1 MSATNQHAAP
11 VLYQDDYIL
20 AVDKPAGMIV
30 HGDGT
35 GAATLT
41 DLVRATL
48 LEAGDTQA
56 ARDLQAVNRLDRDT
70 TGIVLFSINKE
81 TQATFDVLVSAHETS
96 KQYLAVVCGIPVWE
110 SKLIDSP
117 IARDRHDSRRM
128 RTDRMGKAAQTRVT
142 VLETRHHTSTAP
154 DLALLDVELLSG
166 RKHQIRVH
174 LSSLDLPL
182 LGDALYGRPV
192 RAGAS
197 GKPYPLMLHATRM
210 EFQHP
215 VTGQNITIQASVP
228 TRFHKLFPNV
238 NLG

>member
-1 MSATNQHAAP
+1 M
-11 VLYQDDYIL
+11 LYQDDYIL
-20 AVDKPAGMIV
+20 AVDKPAGVIV

-35 GAATLT
+35 DAATLT
-41 DLVRATL
+41 DLVRTTL
-48 LEAGDTQA
+48 LETGDTRA
-56 ARDLQAVNRLDRDT
+56 SRDLQALNRLDRDT

-81 TQATFDVLVSAHETS
+81 TQAVFDALVSAHETS
-96 KQYLAVVCGIPVWE
+96 KRYLAIVCGIPAWK
-110 SKLIDSP
+110 SKLIASP

-128 RTDRMGKAAQTRVT
+128 RTDRMGKEAQTRVT
-142 VLETRHHTSTAP
+142 VLETRGRTSTAP

-174 LSSLDLPL
+174 LSSLGLPL

-192 RAGAS
+192 RAGTT

-215 VTGQNITIQASVP
+215 VTGQSIAIQDPVP
-228 TRFHKLFPNV
+228 TRFNKLFPNAK
-238 NLG
+238 LG

>member
-30 HGDGT
+30 HSDGT

-48 LEAGDTQA
+48 LGTGNMQA
-56 ARDLQAVNRLDRDT
+56 AHDLQAVNRLDRDT

-81 TQATFDVLVSAHETS
+81 TQAAFDVLVSAHETS
-96 KQYLAVVCGIPVWE
+96 KQYLAVVCGIPAWK

-128 RTDRMGKAAQTRVT
+128 RTDRTGKVAQTHVT
-142 VLETRHHTSTAP
+142 VLETRHRTSTAP

-174 LSSLDLPL
+174 LSSLGLPL

-215 VTGQNITIQASVP
+215 ATGQNITIQAPVP
-228 TRFHKLFPNV
+228 TRFRKLFPNV